1 MGDPPTPQPISPP
14 SSPHQSNFPM
24 FYYGLLVVGTA
35 IIILALYKIIVVR
48 WCVDFDIH
56 GSHLASTD
64 DPGPMSNRG
73 FHNLHVNFVT
83 SFIYKKDEGDDDM
96 SCAVCLCVFEEGEE
110 IRQLPNCKHSFHA
123 TCIDLWLY
131 SHMDCPLCRSTVEPP
146 GFQRRLVFQ
155 QPVNSRD
162 DLLFPGALV

>member
-1 MGDPPTPQPISPP
+1 MGDPPSPQLTFPP
-14 SSPHQSNFPM
+14 SSPQKSNFTM
-24 FYYGLLVVGTA
+24 FYYGLVVVGTV
-35 IIILALYKIIVVR
+35 IIILTLYKIVIVR

-56 GSHLASTD
+56 GSHLASTT
-64 DPGPMSNRG
+64 DPGPTSNRG

-83 SFIYKKDEGDDDM
+83 SFIYEKDEDGGDDI

-131 SHMDCPLCRSTVEPP
+131 SHMDCPLCRSTVEPSVVS
-146 GFQRRLVFQ
+146 FSSSL
-155 QPVNSRD
+155 
-162 DLLFPGALV
+162 